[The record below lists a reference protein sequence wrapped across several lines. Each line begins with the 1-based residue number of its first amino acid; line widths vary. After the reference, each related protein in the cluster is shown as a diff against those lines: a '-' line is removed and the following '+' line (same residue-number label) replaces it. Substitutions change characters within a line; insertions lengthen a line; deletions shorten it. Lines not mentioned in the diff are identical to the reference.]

1 MSYSYT
7 GKKILIL
14 GCGTWQVPWLRR
26 AREMG
31 LKVYATDWE
40 SRPEGLSYVDVFRQ
54 IDLKDKEGS
63 LAFALEHQVEAI
75 FTSADIGVQTAAY
88 VAARMNL
95 PYHSEEL
102 AFRATNKHAMRQRAL
117 EIGLG
122 IPTFRLTNT
131 LADAVDALAEM
142 GYPAILKP
150 VDSASSR
157 GVFVVD
163 NPEELYAS
171 YEISKAASFSGFVLV
186 EEFMRGTESSVE
198 ALVSGGKPIILGVCD
213 KIKSPLPYRY
223 DIQLNYPAD
232 FSPAQ
237 YQLIHEFID
246 KLVQGFNIGN
256 GIIHVELMVGK
267 DDVKLIE
274 FAIRG
279 CGSKVITHLMPA
291 TTGVDVMTWAL
302 HAALGN
308 IEPVT
313 VNRKNP
319 GILKFIMLPEGKVK
333 EITGLDEA
341 RAINGILACDV
352 EKKPGDIIAEIRDG
366 RSRPGYILASAASTG
381 ELDVIVKKA
390 MTTIQI
396 EMDLND

>member
-1 MSYSYT
+1 
-7 GKKILIL
+7 
-14 GCGTWQVPWLRR
+14 
-26 AREMG
+26 
-31 LKVYATDWE
+31 
-40 SRPEGLSYVDVFRQ
+40 
-54 IDLKDKEGS
+54 
-63 LAFALEHQVEAI
+63 
-75 FTSADIGVQTAAY
+75 
-88 VAARMNL
+88 
-95 PYHSEEL
+95 
-102 AFRATNKHAMRQRAL
+102 
-117 EIGLG
+117 
-122 IPTFRLTNT
+122 
-131 LADAVDALAEM
+131 
-142 GYPAILKP
+142 
-150 VDSASSR
+150 
-157 GVFVVD
+157 
-163 NPEELYAS
+163 
-171 YEISKAASFSGFVLV
+171 
-186 EEFMRGTESSVE
+186 
-198 ALVSGGKPIILGVCD
+198 
-213 KIKSPLPYRY
+213 
-223 DIQLNYPAD
+223 
-232 FSPAQ
+232 
-237 YQLIHEFID
+237 
-246 KLVQGFNIGN
+246 
-256 GIIHVELMVGK
+256 VELMVGK

-366 RSRPGYILASAASTG
+366 RSRPGYLLASAASKG